1 MKRVIVLSFI
11 LLFGCSKD
19 ENAYSNNDSLIQGY
33 INEINSLKTQLNT
46 LTSANNEL
54 NQSLSSISNEL
65 NEIEEN
71 YSILQTENQILNG
84 LILSLQQ
91 QIDSLTPDFTNT
103 ELIEYFKDIALGFEF
118 GSASEITRRWENDV
132 NLFIGG
138 NISEA
143 NSNEINKIKDEI
155 NELITTNISFNIV
168 NDSINSNHY
177 LYIGLPDDYNSIF
190 PDNSINQ
197 IGSFWLY
204 WDSNNSFN
212 NSRAFI
218 DSRVSITLQKHLLR
232 EELTQSLGLA
242 KDSYTYPE
250 SIFYQ
255 DQSLTTEYAEI
266 DKELIKLLYHPDMST
281 GLNASEVES
290 VILEILN

>member
-1 MKRVIVLSFI
+1 MI

-19 ENAYSNNDSLIQGY
+19 ENVSSNNDSLIQGY
-33 INEINSLKTQLNT
+33 INEINSLKNQLNI
-46 LTSANNEL
+46 LTSTNNDL

-65 NEIEEN
+65 NQIEQN
-71 YSILQTENQILNG
+71 YSELQTENQTLNE
-84 LILSLQQ
+84 LITSLQQ

-103 ELIEYFKDIALGFEF
+103 ELIQYFKDIALGFEY
-118 GSASEITRRWENDV
+118 GSGSDVTRRWETDI
-132 NLFIGG
+132 NLFLGG
-138 NISEA
+138 NISDD
-143 NSNEINKIKDEI
+143 NLNEINRIKDEI
-155 NELITTNISFNIV
+155 NELINTNVSFNIV

-190 PDNSINQ
+190 PDNTVNQ
-197 IGSFWLY
+197 IGSFWIY
-204 WDSNNSFN
+204 WDSNNSFYN
-212 NSRAFI
+212 GRAFV
-218 DSRVSITLQKHLLR
+218 DSRVSFMKQKHLIR

-255 DQSLTTEYAEI
+255 DSSTTITEYAEI

-281 GLNASEVES
+281 GLNESEVEAI
-290 VILEILN
+290 ILQIIN